1 MNTDRLLASSKD
13 AQRRPQPIDTLYKRA
28 GSESPWQPLRDI
40 EAWKRSSTRT
50 AVSGISGSPT
60 RKSRTRASR
69 CTRRR

>member
-40 EAWKRSSTRT
+40 EGLEAQFN
-50 AVSGISGSPT
+50 ADGSIRNLRLADTEEPDP
-60 RKSRTRASR
+60 SEPLYA
-69 CTRRR
+69 